1 MRETSRVKAWQR
13 SSLLAVAFLS
23 LAVGCSSAPPE
34 KSDDDIE
41 KERQQHINTMQRE
54 AQDG

>member
-1 MRETSRVKAWQR
+1 MREDSRVKAWQR
-13 SSLLAVAFLS
+13 SSLLAVGLLS
-23 LAVGCSSAPPE
+23 LALGCSSAPPE
-34 KSDDDIE
+34 KSDEDIE